1 MLFECVGLH
10 ACLFTTY
17 VSDSYGGHMKVS
29 DSLELELQVAVSH
42 CTFWGSKL
50 GPLQEE
56 SLLLA
61 TELSLKPLERVNV

>member
-1 MLFECVGLH
+1 
-10 ACLFTTY
+10 
-17 VSDSYGGHMKVS
+17 MKVS
-29 DSLELELQVAVSH
+29 DSLVQELQVAVSH